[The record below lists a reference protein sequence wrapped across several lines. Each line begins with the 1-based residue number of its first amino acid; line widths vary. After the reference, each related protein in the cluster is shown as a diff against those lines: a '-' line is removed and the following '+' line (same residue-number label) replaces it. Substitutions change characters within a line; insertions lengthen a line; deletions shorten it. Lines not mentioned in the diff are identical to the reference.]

1 MGWRHC
7 KNLGGTASVAIPE
20 AEEMKHFRKVG
31 EPFWDNGKR
40 MQKYVFAPEPDIQ
53 PEEIP
58 VVTYPDGTEQVMQT
72 GEAWELLLE
81 DTTGEFN

>member
-1 MGWRHC
+1 
-7 KNLGGTASVAIPE
+7 
-20 AEEMKHFRKVG
+20 MKHFRKVG

-58 VVTYPDGTEQVMQT
+58 VVTYPDVT
-72 GEAWELLLE
+72 
-81 DTTGEFN
+81 